1 MRWWLVP
8 AAASLPLLA
17 IACSDSS
24 ADTTKTS
31 PAEKPATSR
40 PAAAPKSDGKQS
52 ETRTLVLTYFTIPG

>member
-17 IACSDSS
+17 TACSDSS
-24 ADTTKTS
+24 AETTKTT

-40 PAAAPKSDGKQS
+40 PEEQQANRRD
-52 ETRTLVLTYFTIPG
+52 LVLTYFTIPG